1 MAKNYTHKDFDHPPV
16 ETIDSFYD
24 GLSKVWL
31 PAMKADELNEG
42 EAKSVKLLG
51 REILV
56 TKMDDNIVSMPNFCP
71 HFQAKLSDGTVER
84 LCSTFERVVRCRYHG
99 WAFNAKG
106 ECVEI
111 PQLEDGQEIPKAA
124 HLTTYKTQIGHDLV
138 WVCLD
143 GDPKTTIPMFP
154 ETETPDMVPTPIQ
167 YSEPWDGS
175 MVRMMLSVLDDYHFP
190 WLHEGILG
198 TRDKPM
204 PPKRNITWNG
214 HELTSAFQSFQPSN
228 VTNAVNGD
236 KDGSIVN
243 YQMIVNMPNIIRLVK
258 ENDDGGK
265 YVVHFYPHPIS
276 YDKTGL
282 FWKVTRNYD
291 TDLEGEKKILEMES
305 FIQSQDR
312 GHVGLQKPWLMP
324 PTPVKGAD
332 DALVSYL
339 QGLKEFGISPRI

>member
-1 MAKNYTHKDFDHPPV
+1 MVKNYTHKNFETPPE
-16 ETIDSFYD
+16 ETVDAFYN

-31 PAMKADELNEG
+31 PVIKADELNEG
-42 EAKSVKLLG
+42 EAKSVKILG
-51 REILV
+51 REILMA
-56 TKMDDNIVSMPNFCP
+56 KLDDNVVSLPNFCS

-84 LCSTFERVVRCRYHG
+84 LCGTFERVVRCRYHG

-111 PQLEDGQEIPKAA
+111 PQLQDGQEIPKAA
-124 HLTTYKTQIGHDLV
+124 HLQTYKTTIGHDLV

-143 GDPKTTIPMFP
+143 GDPKTEIPTFP
-154 ETETPDMVPTPIQ
+154 ETLDDGMIATPIQ

-190 WLHEGILG
+190 WLHEGVLG

-204 PPKRNITWNG
+204 PPVRDITWNDN
-214 HELTSAFQSFQPSN
+214 ELTSSFQQFQPSN
-228 VTNAVNGD
+228 VTNAVNDG

-243 YQMIVNMPNIIRLVK
+243 YKMIVNMPNIIRLVK
-258 ENDDGGK
+258 ENDDGGR

-276 YDKTGL
+276 HDKTGL
-282 FWKVTRNYD
+282 FWRVTRNYD
-291 TDLEGEKKILEMES
+291 TGPEGEAKILEMES

-312 GHVGLQKPWLMP
+312 GHVGLQKPWLMS
-324 PTPVKGAD
+324 PTPLKGAD

-339 QGLKEFGISPRI
+339 QGLKKFGIAPGI